1 MRFSATRFTA
11 GRFIATLWIV
21 VVVGGG
27 SSLGVGSAEAKGEKV
42 SVDWLEALD
51 ELNIKETYP
60 ELLRF
65 YWAPLICL
73 GVGLALVILLPFS
86 CLVFF
91 LCRACGKCGKR
102 AYDIEEFE
110 EKGDACK
117 RGFLNLLLLVVI
129 VFLAFGAVV
138 VLVNAQFVK
147 EGCDE
152 LPPKMRDFV
161 DGINTYMNR
170 SAREARVLMI
180 DNYKDVQDRLFSD
193 LDRTGLIVRDYIV
206 NVSGAYAVD
215 ELAEIADVIPKI
227 GTELEN
233 LQRMQRDAQTKL
245 RVLSTGLKE
254 LQRTMEDLRRC
265 PEKICDSLLAQY
277 PLEDLL
283 VTDDLLDLP
292 DLTGIIGSVE
302 ELVDEGIVRHA
313 SVGRALLNS
322 VNKTVQDRVESVI
335 PSIKEKLKEIGD
347 SIDRWYAHLRSSLV
361 DVDFSSTADRII
373 EQTEYVVDK
382 VLPLGVYVTI
392 GMAGVVMLITC
403 ILLMGLIFGLF
414 GTPVHHYYG
423 EAHCSRRTGAHCYI
437 FAVYAMMLVPMVV
450 MLVATIFFAFGAV
463 SSRMVCT
470 TLTEF
475 PDNSITEAL
484 NQITIAKTVGSRTVE
499 VHLVDLMKHC
509 HRNQSM
515 NDVFNWGGLWNMDNL
530 TSLPVKN
537 QVDKNILDF
546 ISKIE
551 LPRQPLRLI
560 NETAK
565 SQLARFTEVQI
576 FALNIELYRSLPS
589 RNLVEGDL
597 KRIETAV
604 NDTAESL
611 GKSGHHEW
619 EGKMYNLAFRLEA
632 QERLLS
638 ETQRLLS
645 LMATI
650 GDQLITYLEY
660 KNTPL
665 QLAVE
670 TRVELVAQSQDRLNA
685 RKPEITNMVRQR
697 FSEDLKQVLNETISE
712 MVRAL
717 KSDFGRCGPV
727 SKAYNTTVDT
737 FCDNVMLPFS
747 GVWAGLGWSVLLF
760 IPAII
765 FAILLSALYARIKQ
779 DPRMGYTESEY
790 FYDAYSDR
798 DNLPLAHVDKKDSRA
813 AAAASYAQRLNAS
826 SSNQHQAST
835 SNGPGY
841 SAVAGSRLSSA
852 PPATNDEWLDFPNGG
867 PPQYSSNDPRLG
879 PEYDRPP
886 PYYYPGP
893 KFDIYRKVPKDLT
906 QPTLTGAV
914 ISICCCLFMAVLF
927 ISEFMSFISPEI
939 VSELFVDNP
948 GSAEDR
954 IPVRINISLPRLPCQ
969 YVGLDIQDEM
979 GRHEV
984 GFVENTA
991 KVPIENNAGCL
1002 FSSTFH
1008 INKVPGNFHVSTHS
1022 ANVQPDDIDFAHT
1035 IHEVRFGESLD
1046 KTRGVLGA
1054 FNPMS
1059 NLAKLDANALE
1070 SHNYVLKV
1078 VPTVFETSRGESSL
1092 SYQYSY
1098 AYRSF
1103 VNFGHGG
1110 RVIPALW
1117 FRYDLNPIT
1126 VKYHEKRPPFYSFLT
1141 TVCAIVGGT
1150 FTVAGIIDSCIF
1162 TASEVLKKFEIGK
1175 LS

>member
-27 SSLGVGSAEAKGEKV
+27 SSLGVGSAEVLFLGQSDGGETV
-42 SVDWLEALD
+42 TIVAGDGAGNGSALAGNSTGFRHRGMGFIYSLTTTFLE
-51 ELNIKETYP
+51 
-60 ELLRF
+60 
-65 YWAPLICL
+65 
-73 GVGLALVILLPFS
+73 VILPGPRFLPQFVGDV
-86 CLVFF
+86 LVAHSASS
-91 LCRACGKCGKR
+91 LSLACGKCGKR

-302 ELVDEGIVRHA
+302 ELVDEGI
-313 SVGRALLNS
+313 
-322 VNKTVQDRVESVI
+322 
-335 PSIKEKLKEIGD
+335 
-347 SIDRWYAHLRSSLV
+347 
-361 DVDFSSTADRII
+361 
-373 EQTEYVVDK
+373 
-382 VLPLGVYVTI
+382 LPLGVYVTI

-565 SQLARFTEVQI
+565 SQLA
-576 FALNIELYRSLPS
+576 S
-589 RNLVEGDL
+589 
-597 KRIETAV
+597 
-604 NDTAESL
+604 
-611 GKSGHHEW
+611 
-619 EGKMYNLAFRLEA
+619 
-632 QERLLS
+632 
-638 ETQRLLS
+638 
-645 LMATI
+645 
-650 GDQLITYLEY
+650 
-660 KNTPL
+660 
-665 QLAVE
+665 
-670 TRVELVAQSQDRLNA
+670 
-685 RKPEITNMVRQR
+685 
-697 FSEDLKQVLNETISE
+697 
-712 MVRAL
+712 
-717 KSDFGRCGPV
+717 
-727 SKAYNTTVDT
+727 
-737 FCDNVMLPFS
+737 
-747 GVWAGLGWSVLLF
+747 
-760 IPAII
+760 
-765 FAILLSALYARIKQ
+765 
-779 DPRMGYTESEY
+779 
-790 FYDAYSDR
+790 
-798 DNLPLAHVDKKDSRA
+798 VDKKDSRA

-893 KFDIYRKVPKDLT
+893 K
-906 QPTLTGAV
+906 
-914 ISICCCLFMAVLF
+914 
-927 ISEFMSFISPEI
+927 
-939 VSELFVDNP
+939 
-948 GSAEDR
+948 
-954 IPVRINISLPRLPCQ
+954 
-969 YVGLDIQDEM
+969 
-979 GRHEV
+979 
-984 GFVENTA
+984 
-991 KVPIENNAGCL
+991 
-1002 FSSTFH
+1002 
-1008 INKVPGNFHVSTHS
+1008 
-1022 ANVQPDDIDFAHT
+1022 
-1035 IHEVRFGESLD
+1035 
-1046 KTRGVLGA
+1046 
-1054 FNPMS
+1054 
-1059 NLAKLDANALE
+1059 
-1070 SHNYVLKV
+1070 
-1078 VPTVFETSRGESSL
+1078 
-1092 SYQYSY
+1092 
-1098 AYRSF
+1098 
-1103 VNFGHGG
+1103 
-1110 RVIPALW
+1110 
-1117 FRYDLNPIT
+1117 
-1126 VKYHEKRPPFYSFLT
+1126 
-1141 TVCAIVGGT
+1141 
-1150 FTVAGIIDSCIF
+1150 
-1162 TASEVLKKFEIGK
+1162 
-1175 LS
+1175 